1 VATTCTDKCYKHNT
15 KQALQYKEKRQK
27 HVQRMDKNRL
37 LKQTLQYKKK
47 WQQQIHSLDKTRP
60 QKQALRYKQ

>member
-1 VATTCTDKCYKHNT
+1 
-15 KQALQYKEKRQK
+15 
-27 HVQRMDKNRL
+27 MDKNRL